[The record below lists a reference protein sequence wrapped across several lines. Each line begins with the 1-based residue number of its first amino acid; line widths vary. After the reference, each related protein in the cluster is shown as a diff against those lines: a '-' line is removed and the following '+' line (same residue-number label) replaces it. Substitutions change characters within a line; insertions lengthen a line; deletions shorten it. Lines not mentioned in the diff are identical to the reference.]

1 MLFRLIK
8 PNKMPHIPP
17 ETIEQVAAANDIVEV
32 IGSYFPVKRAGSVWK
47 ALCPFHNE
55 KTPSFHINPAR
66 QSYHCFGCGAGGSVF
81 RFVMEYENLNFV
93 GSVKRLADRA
103 GIAIVEQ
110 EMSAEDN
117 ARVRLRKRLL
127 ELHKEVAEWYHRNL
141 MRTAA
146 AAHARHYLKGRGL
159 TQEVAVRWQ
168 LGYAPESWDA
178 LETFAKSRGFSD
190 EELRKSG
197 LVSTREDSEEF
208 YDRFRDRLMFPIR
221 NDIGEVIAFS
231 GRVLGAED
239 TAKYVNSP
247 ETMLF
252 TKGNVLF
259 GLHASK
265 RDLIQAKTAIVCE
278 GQIDLIS
285 AFEAGVRNV
294 VAPQGT
300 AFTDN
305 QAAILKR
312 FVEGV
317 VLCFDA
323 DNAGDKAAERSLP
336 ALLDRGLLV
345 RVARMPAGE
354 DPDSLIRKQGAMAF
368 REIMDNAPGFFDD
381 QIARLPSHADV
392 RARREFAR
400 KMAEFIALIPDPVL
414 REDAISKTVS
424 RIGLLR
430 NDFEKLIPKKRAS
443 RSPVPAEEDIAE
455 EGLQFEEPSHT
466 IRMLCL
472 FAMRSKP
479 LQSTLQTQPWQ
490 KIVEGQPGS
499 DLLEKIVVA
508 DLDPSR
514 SGTFSS
520 FFSSLDVAE
529 EAYVARLIEERL
541 PEPLDETAM
550 KFWLDFCQTQIALQ
564 LKRVQHSLLA
574 AVAAGE
580 DVGVW
585 EKQRKEILDLKNV
598 LTDVPKPFD
607 PSEDPF

>member
-1 MLFRLIK
+1 MA
-8 PNKMPHIPP
+8 HIPP

-32 IGSYFPVKRAGSVWK
+32 IGAYFPVKRAGSVWK

-103 GIAIVEQ
+103 GIAIIEQ

-127 ELHKEVAEWYHRNL
+127 ELHKEVAEWLHRNL
-141 MRTAA
+141 MRTPAA
-146 AAHARHYLKGRGL
+146 VHARHYLKGRGL
-159 TQEVAVRWQ
+159 TQEVAVSWQ
-168 LGYAPESWDA
+168 LGYAPDAWDA
-178 LETFAKSRGFSD
+178 LTNFARSKGYSA
-190 EELRKSG
+190 EEITKSG
-197 LVSTREDSEEF
+197 LVSQREESSEV

-231 GRVLGAED
+231 GRVLGGED

-252 TKGNVLF
+252 KKGNVLF

-265 RDLIQAKTAIVCE
+265 RDLIKAKTAIVCE

-300 AFTDN
+300 AFTEN

-336 ALLDRGLLV
+336 ALLDRGLFV
-345 RVARMPAGE
+345 RVARMPVGE
-354 DPDSLIRKQGAMAF
+354 DPDSLIRKQGAEAF
-368 REIMDNAPGFFDD
+368 REITDAAPGFFDD
-381 QIARLPSHADV
+381 QIARLPGNADV
-392 RARREFAR
+392 RTRRDFAR
-400 KMAEFIALIPDPVL
+400 KMAEFIALVPDAVM

-424 RIGLLR
+424 RIGVLR
-430 NDFEKLIPKKRAS
+430 ADFEKMIPRKRQS
-443 RSPVPAEEDIAE
+443 RGPTMEMEDAME
-455 EGLQFEEPSHT
+455 EGGLHFEEPSHT
-466 IRMLCL
+466 LRMLCL
-472 FAMRSKP
+472 FALRSGRLRLAIKSC
-479 LQSTLQTQPWQ
+479 QWQ
-490 KIVEGQPGS
+490 RIVEGQPGAE
-499 DLLEKIVVA
+499 LLEKILASTV
-508 DLDPSR
+508 DTTRP
-514 SGTFSS
+514 GTLSMFL
-520 FFSSLDVAE
+520 SSLDEAE
-529 EAYVARLIEERL
+529 EAYMAHLVGERL
-541 PEPLDETAM
+541 PDPLDETAIH
-550 KFWLDFCQTQIALQ
+550 FWQDFCSNQIALQ
-564 LKRVQHSLLA
+564 LKRTQHSLLA

-580 DVGVW
+580 DVQVW

-598 LTDVPKPFD
+598 LTDVPQPSES
-607 PSEDPF
+607 SEDPF